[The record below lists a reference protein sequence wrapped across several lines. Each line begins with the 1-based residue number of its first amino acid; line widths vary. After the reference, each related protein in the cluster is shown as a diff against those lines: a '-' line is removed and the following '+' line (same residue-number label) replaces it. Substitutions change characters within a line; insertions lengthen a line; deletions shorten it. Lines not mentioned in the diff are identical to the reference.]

1 MGKLTYKTINQK
13 LQEIVPKYIAN
24 FIVWYYTP
32 EDKRKPFEEFMPYEP
47 NVKNKTLDECKQ
59 WLTREDAIEAVK
71 VYHKH
76 MKDFNLM
83 QIYESMLEKAINGD
97 VNSAKWV
104 ESFSSSDFFDDSTD
118 EIDDFMK
125 NVNIPA
131 LKKGKGGKNGSK

>member
-47 NVKNKTLDECKQ
+47 NVKNKTLDECKE

-76 MKDFNLM
+76 MKDLNLM
-83 QIYESMLEKAINGD
+83 RIYESMLEKAINGD

-104 ESFSSSDFFDDSTD
+104 ESFSNSEFFDDSTD

-131 LKKGKGGKNGSK
+131 LKKGKGGKNGTK